1 MKGDFMENTKDI
13 KIKYT
18 LFVPKDK
25 ALANKVMDDANKMFD
40 SYPAAAYS
48 LIKGCKGEGFIKGSI
63 VTTLVLAGIGV
74 ITYGTIKLVKKI
86 RKKSEESK

>member
-1 MKGDFMENTKDI
+1 MENTKDV

-40 SYPAAAYS
+40 SYPAATYS

-86 RKKSEESK
+86 RKKSKESK

>member
-1 MKGDFMENTKDI
+1 MENNKDI

-18 LFVPKDK
+18 LLVPKDK

-40 SYPAAAYS
+40 SYPVATCS
-48 LIKGCKGEGFIKGSI
+48 LIRGCKHEGIIKGSI
-63 VTTLVLAGIGV
+63 ITTLVLAGIGV

-86 RKKSEESK
+86 RKKSKESK

>member
-1 MKGDFMENTKDI
+1 MENTKDV

-18 LFVPKDK
+18 ILVPKDK
-25 ALANKVMDDANKMFD
+25 ALANKVMDDANKMFN
-40 SYPAAAYS
+40 SYPAATYS

>member
-1 MKGDFMENTKDI
+1 MENTKDV

-40 SYPAAAYS
+40 SYPAATYS
-48 LIKGCKGEGFIKGSI
+48 LIKGCKCEGFIKGSI
-63 VTTLVLAGIGV
+63 ITTLVLAGVGV
-74 ITYGTIKLVKKI
+74 ITYGTVKLVKKI
-86 RKKSEESK
+86 RKKSKESK

>member
-1 MKGDFMENTKDI
+1 MENTKDI

-18 LFVPKDK
+18 VLVPKDK
-25 ALANKVMDDANKMFD
+25 ALADKIMDDTNKMFD
-40 SYPAAAYS
+40 SYPVATS
-48 LIKGCKGEGFIKGSI
+48 CLIRGCKHEGIVKGSI
-63 VTTLVLAGIGV
+63 ITTLVLAGIGV

>member
-1 MKGDFMENTKDI
+1 MENNKDV

-40 SYPAAAYS
+40 SYPAATYS
-48 LIKGCKGEGFIKGSI
+48 LIKGCKYEGIIKGSI
-63 VTTLVLAGIGV
+63 ITTLVLAGVGV
-74 ITYGTIKLVKKI
+74 ITYGTVKLANFI
-86 RKKSEESK
+86 RKKSKESK

>member
-1 MKGDFMENTKDI
+1 MENTKDI

-18 LFVPKDK
+18 VLVPKDK
-25 ALANKVMDDANKMFD
+25 ALADKIMDDTNKMFD
-40 SYPAAAYS
+40 SYPVATS
-48 LIKGCKGEGFIKGSI
+48 CLIRGCKHEGIIKGSI
-63 VTTLVLAGIGV
+63 ITTLVLAGIGV

>member
-1 MKGDFMENTKDI
+1 MENTKDV

-40 SYPAAAYS
+40 SHPVATYS
-48 LIKGCKGEGFIKGSI
+48 LIRGCKHEGFIKGSI
-63 VTTLVLAGIGV
+63 ITTLVLAGIGV
-74 ITYGTIKLVKKI
+74 ITYGTVKLVKFA
-86 RKKSEESK
+86 RKKSKESK

>member
-1 MKGDFMENTKDI
+1 MENTKDV

-25 ALANKVMDDANKMFD
+25 ALANKVIDDANKMFN
-40 SYPAAAYS
+40 SYPAATYS

>member
-1 MKGDFMENTKDI
+1 MENTKDV

-25 ALANKVMDDANKMFD
+25 ALANKVIDDANKMFD
-40 SYPAAAYS
+40 SYPAATYS

-63 VTTLVLAGIGV
+63 ITTLVLAGIGV
-74 ITYGTIKLVKKI
+74 VTYGTVKLANFI
-86 RKKSEESK
+86 RKKSKESK

>member
-1 MKGDFMENTKDI
+1 MKGDFMENTKDV

-40 SYPAAAYS
+40 SYPAATYS

-86 RKKSEESK
+86 RKKSKESK

>member
-1 MKGDFMENTKDI
+1 MENTKDV

-25 ALANKVMDDANKMFD
+25 ALANKVIDDANKMFN
-40 SYPAAAYS
+40 SYPAATYS

-74 ITYGTIKLVKKI
+74 ITYGTIKLVKFA
-86 RKKSEESK
+86 RKKSKESK

>member
-1 MKGDFMENTKDI
+1 MENNKDV

-40 SYPAAAYS
+40 SYPAATYS
-48 LIKGCKGEGFIKGSI
+48 LIKGCKCEGFIKGSI
-63 VTTLVLAGIGV
+63 ITTLVLAGIGV
-74 ITYGTIKLVKKI
+74 ITYGTAKLVKKI

>member
-1 MKGDFMENTKDI
+1 MENTKDV

-40 SYPAAAYS
+40 SYPAATYS

-63 VTTLVLAGIGV
+63 ITTLVLTGIGV

-86 RKKSEESK
+86 RKKSKESK

>member
-1 MKGDFMENTKDI
+1 MENTKDV

-40 SYPAAAYS
+40 SYPAATYS

-63 VTTLVLAGIGV
+63 VTTLVLTGIGV

-86 RKKSEESK
+86 RKKSKESK

>member
-1 MKGDFMENTKDI
+1 MENTKDV

-18 LFVPKDK
+18 ILVPKDK
-25 ALANKVMDDANKMFD
+25 ALANKVMDDVNKMSD
-40 SYPAAAYS
+40 SYPAATYS
-48 LIKGCKGEGFIKGSI
+48 LIKGCKYEGVIKGSI

>member
-1 MKGDFMENTKDI
+1 MENTKDV

-25 ALANKVMDDANKMFD
+25 ALANKVMDDVNKMSN
-40 SYPAAAYS
+40 SYPAATYS